1 MPPGASQSA
10 SAPASAT
17 SPAAL
22 PPHVSSRHALITC
35 SALAAL
41 VFALCAA
48 SRSGAPFSDSLLLAS
63 LVERGPWPYYNV
75 LYLPLGHAW
84 YAAGEPLFGWS
95 ALAALE
101 WFSALGAALCAAA
114 CCALALLV
122 GCGPLVSAA
131 LALALACTPGALF
144 FGATGEVHALAS
156 ASCAFALCL
165 AWHARSAPA
174 GRAFAWLAGA
184 VLVLVLGHLVH
195 IALVPA
201 LLVLASCA
209 GRGPS
214 QAAGGLGRPPLA
226 LVRAALCAALVLAL
240 VFWALRP
247 FFSGGGQI
255 ADPAR
260 VLGSAGTR
268 LASRASAGHFFGLH
282 EVLDYVWV
290 CVLAPAGWSAPLA
303 LLGAMV
309 AAARR
314 SAPGVGLACA
324 LALAPYVL
332 LLPQTGVRE
341 EGAYSLSLEPFAALA
356 VAAGLATLPR
366 ERKRVQWAAAAAL
379 CALAALSLPRGR
391 ALLAD
396 ARARDRALEFGAQ
409 VARVARS
416 GDQTYALGIPRAHA
430 AFLAAQR
437 EGQSVECFHLPG
449 LLELVPEGQREDT
462 LDSTL
467 AGMAAALARGSRL
480 WFDADF
486 LSPQAGAH
494 AERFQRALEQ
504 QPVRF
509 EAAGEDAP
517 LLLELRLR

>member
-1 MPPGASQSA
+1 MPSGASQSA
-10 SAPASAT
+10 SAPASAR

-22 PPHVSSRHALITC
+22 PAHVSSRRALIAC
-35 SALAAL
+35 SAIAAL

-84 YAAGEPLFGWS
+84 YAAGEPVFGWS

-101 WFSALGAALCAAA
+101 WFSALSAAACAAA

-122 GCGPLVSAA
+122 GCGALVSAA

-165 AWHARSAPA
+165 AWHTRTAQSW
-174 GRAFAWLAGA
+174 RAWAWLAGA

-201 LLVLASCA
+201 LLVLASCT
-209 GRGPS
+209 GRGGS
-214 QAAGGLGRPPLA
+214 TTTGGFGRPPLA
-226 LVRAALCAALVLAL
+226 LACAALCAALVLAL
-240 VFWALRP
+240 AFLALRP
-247 FFSGGGQI
+247 FFSGDGQV

-268 LASRASAGHFFGLH
+268 IASRASAGHFFGLH

-303 LLGAMV
+303 LAGVLV
-309 AAARR
+309 AAVRR
-314 SAPGVGLACA
+314 SAPGVGLACS

-341 EGAYSLSLEPFAALA
+341 EGAYSLSLAPFAALA
-356 VAAGLATLPR
+356 AAAGLAALPR
-366 ERKRVQWAAAAAL
+366 ERKRVQGCAAAAL
-379 CALAALSLPRGR
+379 CALAVVSLPRGR

-416 GDQTYALGIPRAHA
+416 GDQAYALGIPRAHA

-437 EGQSVECFHLPG
+437 AGQSVECFHLPG
-449 LLELVPEGQREDT
+449 LLELVPEGQRAGAV
-462 LDSTL
+462 DSTL
-467 AGMAAALARGSRL
+467 GSMAATLSRGSRI

-486 LSPQAGAH
+486 LGPQAGAH
-494 AERFQRALEQ
+494 VERFQRALES
-504 QPVRF
+504 QPVRL
-509 EAAGEDAP
+509 EAAGENAP